1 MRCWCRSHV
10 ARRLRRAG
18 PAAIMVA
25 GVATVSIPAHGGQ
38 NPGEPTLFL
47 DRPAARALPL
57 AVVSAVGVSAV
68 GFAAPPQAAEWES
81 DLRAIEGPPGV
92 VVTRDANGNS
102 ARPQMTADG
111 RLVVFD
117 STASNLPCGPC
128 TQPVADDSLVTDIY
142 ARLTRLI

>member
-25 GVATVSIPAHGGQ
+25 GLATVTIPAHGGQ

-92 VVTRDANGNS
+92 
-102 ARPQMTADG
+102 Q
-111 RLVVFD
+111 RLVTGMWHAS
-117 STASNLPCGPC
+117 STLHDRG
-128 TQPVADDSLVTDIY
+128 
-142 ARLTRLI
+142 